1 MKLKMTKARLDGLCL
16 LFLGSSVVLLL
27 LGFLLTTRSP
37 IPMGDFKSSYYAAR
51 CLIQH
56 VDPYR
61 EGEVFRLYQAEGAD
75 LPFKSAMDRLTATRY
90 VYPPT
95 MFAFTVPFAMLPWRL
110 ARVIWM
116 TLTVGSL
123 LFASILAWS
132 LGAEYAPILSGALI
146 GYLLANS
153 EVLLVLGNPSAIVI
167 GLSVVAAWCFLRER
181 FIPAGVL
188 SLAIGLAAKPQD
200 AGLVWLYFLL
210 TAGVYRKR
218 ALQTLLVTVVLCLP
232 VVLWVWQ
239 VSPHWALELQSNVAA
254 FAVHGG
260 LNDPGRSSQHA
271 NSLVDLQVA
280 ISLFRDDPRIYNP
293 ISYLLCTPLLLV
305 WAFVTLRSPS
315 SAAKASLALAAI
327 APLTM
332 LPVHHHLY
340 DTKLLLLTVPACAL
354 LWAEK
359 GSLAWLALA
368 VNLAVFVATGDV
380 SWTVLYRFIDH
391 LNPSAIGLPGW
402 TLPALQALPV
412 PMLLLVMSIFY
423 LWIYA
428 RRSTAQSPPRRSQD
442 L

>member
-1 MKLKMTKARLDGLCL
+1 MTRAKLDGLWL
-16 LFLGSSVVLLL
+16 LLLGSSVVVLLL
-27 LGFLLTTRSP
+27 AFLLTTHSP

-51 CLIQH
+51 CLIRH

-61 EGEVFRLYQAEGAD
+61 EGEVMRVYQAEGAD
-75 LPFKSAMDRLTATRY
+75 LPFKSAMDRLPATRY

-95 MFAFTVPFAMLPWRL
+95 TFVFTAPFALLPWGP
-110 ARVIWM
+110 ARILWM
-116 TLTVGSL
+116 MLTVGGL
-123 LFASILAWS
+123 LFAAILAWS

-153 EVLLVLGNPSAIVI
+153 EVLLVLGNPSGIVI
-167 GLSVVAAWCFLRER
+167 GLSVVAAWCFLRDR
-181 FIPAGVL
+181 YIPAGIL
-188 SLAIGLAAKPQD
+188 SLAVALAVKPQD
-200 AGLVWLYFLL
+200 AAFVWLYFLL
-210 TAGVYRKR
+210 AGGVHRKR
-218 ALQTLLVTVVLCLP
+218 ALQTLLATVLLSLP

-239 VSPHWALELQSNVAA
+239 VSPHWFQELHSNVAA

-260 LNDPGRSSQHA
+260 LNDPGRSSPHA

-280 ISLFRDDPRIYNP
+280 ISFFRDDPRIYNP
-293 ISYLLCTPLLLV
+293 ISYLFCAPLMII

-315 SAAKASLALAAI
+315 FPAKAWLALAAI

-354 LWAEK
+354 LWSGK
-359 GSLAWLALA
+359 GSVAWLALA

-380 SWTVLYRFIDH
+380 SWTVLYRFIDNLH
-391 LNPSAIGLPGW
+391 PSALGLPAW
-402 TLPALQALPV
+402 TLPAMQALPV
-412 PMLLLVMSIFY
+412 PLLLLLMSIFY

-428 RRSTAQSPPRRSQD
+428 RRASAKAQSQPSPAAR
-442 L
+442 